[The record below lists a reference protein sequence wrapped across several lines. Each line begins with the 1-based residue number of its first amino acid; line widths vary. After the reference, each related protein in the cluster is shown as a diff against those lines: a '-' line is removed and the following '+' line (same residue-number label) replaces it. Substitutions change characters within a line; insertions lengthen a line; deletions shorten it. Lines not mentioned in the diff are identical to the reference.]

1 MTIIILSCEDGYLI
15 KRDGKKALQD
25 YLIAGE
31 PIAFPCD
38 VSSVGIKYYD
48 LPSNLIPPTTI
59 NGKTI
64 IGYMDKTATYR
75 VAVLGVGNDR
85 IIYYVNTTSSS
96 AINGFVIP
104 IYK

>member
-1 MTIIILSCEDGYLI
+1 MRFWTLI
-15 KRDGKKALQD
+15 KTDGKKALQD

-31 PIAFPCD
+31 PISFPCD

-48 LPSNLIPPTTI
+48 LPSDLVPPSTL

-64 IGYMDKTATYR
+64 IGFMDKTATYR
-75 VAVLGVGNDR
+75 VAVLGVGNNR
-85 IIYYVNTTSSS
+85 IIYYVNTTYSSE
-96 AINGFVIP
+96 INGFVIP

>member
-1 MTIIILSCEDGYLI
+1 MPRNLV
-15 KRDGKKALQD
+15 
-25 YLIAGE
+25 
-31 PIAFPCD
+31 P
-38 VSSVGIKYYD
+38 
-48 LPSNLIPPTTI
+48 PSTL

-64 IGYMDKTATYR
+64 IGFMDRTATYR

-96 AINGFVIP
+96 TINGLVIP